1 MMSSKMPGMKNN
13 AFSGMESVLWDN
25 HFDIMVLSG
34 VEGLI

>member
-1 MMSSKMPGMKNN
+1 MMAAKLPRMKNN
-13 AFSGMESVLWDN
+13 AFTGMETVLWDN

>member
-1 MMSSKMPGMKNN
+1 MMAAKLPEMKNN

-25 HFDIMVLSG
+25 HFDIMVLPG